1 MCGNDPLWVPY
12 NGGCAFLDA
21 DKFENIEIVAR
32 YEDPGDKPA
41 AVIKTNFGQGTVV
54 LSGVHW

>member
-1 MCGNDPLWVPY
+1 MFGNDPLWVYY

-32 YEDPGDKPA
+32 YEDLGNKPA
-41 AVIKTNFGQGTVV
+41 AVIKTRETYQLV
-54 LSGVHW
+54 LLCFYQ